1 MEIFTLVKEL
11 FLKNDPNAN
20 SAYKTMDIFIAIVK
34 PSTFLELIITTC
46 MFQN

>member
-1 MEIFTLVKEL
+1 MLRKER

-20 SAYKTMDIFIAIVK
+20 SGYKTMAIFIAVVK
-34 PSTFLELIITTC
+34 PSMFLELIITTC